1 MALHLATQ
9 NEEFQ
14 PSEFLS
20 LGVEVEVQLLDLK
33 SLDLAPVSPRLLGP
47 LGHSD
52 VFKPEFYSTMLEIC
66 SGVCRSVDQ
75 AERDLSAACRRLLD
89 EADRQGVGVAGIGT
103 HPFAGLG
110 QEAHLY
116 PDRRYRRLLK
126 KNQWIGLN
134 KNLFGLHVHLGM
146 QSGQQAIELLN
157 AARPYLAYL
166 LGLSASSPFWHSQDS
181 GLASARAT
189 VFESQPISGPAP
201 ALKDWDDYLDLT
213 RRLLRSGAIGSLKD
227 LHWDIRP
234 CPHFGTLELRIC
246 DGQPHLGDTMALVA
260 VVQCLFAWLEQ
271 QRRQGRPPAQAS
283 EWRLRENK
291 WRAIRWG
298 LEAEMIADEQGAVAP
313 LREELHRLFHEFE
326 GFARQLGCA
335 HHLHQAH
342 LILQRGN
349 SAQRQREVYR
359 RSRSLH
365 QVVHH
370 SMEEFRHNLEPGR
383 AFLRAI

>member
-1 MALHLATQ
+1 MLQLATQ
-9 NEEFQ
+9 NEDFQ
-14 PSEFLS
+14 PSEFLT
-20 LGVEVEVQLLDLK
+20 LGVEVEVQLLDLNT
-33 SLDLAPVSPRLLGP
+33 LDLAPVSPRLLSA

-52 VFKPEFYSTMLEIC
+52 VFKPEFYSTMLEMC
-66 SGVCRSVDQ
+66 SGVCRTVDQ
-75 AERDLSAACRRLLD
+75 AERDLTDACGRLLE
-89 EADRQGVGVAGIGT
+89 EADRQSVGIAGIGT

-146 QSGQQAIELLN
+146 QSGEQAIELLN

-166 LGLSASSPFWHSQDS
+166 LGLSASSPFWHGQDS
-181 GLASARAT
+181 GLATARAT

-201 ALKDWDDYLDLT
+201 ALKDWNDYLNLT

-246 DGQPHLGDTMALVA
+246 DGQAHLSDTMALVA

-271 QRRQGRPPAQAS
+271 RRQRGDGPQIGS
-283 EWRLRENK
+283 EWRMRENK

-298 LEAEMIADEQGAVAP
+298 LDAEMIVDEHGTVAC
-313 LREELHRLFHEFE
+313 LGHELHRLFHEWE
-326 GFARQLGCA
+326 DIAQNLGCA
-335 HHLHQAH
+335 QHLHRAH
-342 LILQRGN
+342 LILERGN
-349 SAQRQREVYR
+349 STKRQREIYR
-359 RSRSLH
+359 RTRSLS

-370 SMEEFRHNLEPGR
+370 TMEEFRHNLAPQR

>member
-1 MALHLATQ
+1 MLQLATQ
-9 NEEFQ
+9 NEDFH

-33 SLDLAPVSPRLLGP
+33 SLDLAPVSPRLLGS
-47 LGHSD
+47 LGNSE
-52 VFKPEFYSTMLEIC
+52 VFKPEFYSTMLEMC
-66 SGVCRSVDQ
+66 SGVCRTVDQ

-89 EADRQGVGVAGIGT
+89 EADRQGVGVAGIAT

-146 QSGQQAIELLN
+146 RTGQQAIELLN

-166 LGLSASSPFWHSQDS
+166 LAFSASSPFWHGQDS
-181 GLASARAT
+181 GLATARAT
-189 VFESQPISGPAP
+189 VFESQPISGAAP
-201 ALKDWDDYLDLT
+201 ALKDWNDYLGLT
-213 RRLLRSGAIGSLKD
+213 QRLLRSGAIGSLKD

-246 DGQPHLGDTMALVA
+246 DGQAHLADTMAVVA
-260 VVQCLFAWLEQ
+260 TVQCLFAWLEQ
-271 QRRQGRPPAQAS
+271 QRLEGKLDQNAS

-298 LEAEMIADEQGAVAP
+298 LQAEMLVDEQGAVAP
-313 LREELHRLFHEFE
+313 LTRELHRLFHEFE
-326 GFARQLGCA
+326 GVARGLGCA

-342 LILQRGN
+342 LILERGN
-349 SAQRQREVYR
+349 SAQRQREIYR
-359 RSRSLH
+359 HTRSLKR
-365 QVVHH
+365 VVYHG
-370 SMEEFRHNLEPGR
+370 MEEFRHNLEPSR

>member
-1 MALHLATQ
+1 MLQLATH
-9 NEEFQ
+9 NEDFQ

-20 LGVEVEVQLLDLK
+20 LGVEVEVQLIDLAT
-33 SLDLAPVSPRLLGP
+33 LDLAPVSPRLLGS
-47 LGHSD
+47 LGHPE
-52 VFKPEFYSTMLEIC
+52 VFKPEFYSTMLEMC
-66 SGVCRSVDQ
+66 SGVCRTVDQ
-75 AERDLSAACRRLLD
+75 AERDLSAACARLLE
-89 EADRQGVGVAGIGT
+89 EADRQGLGVAGVAT

-110 QEAHLY
+110 KEAHLY

-134 KNLFGLHVHLGM
+134 KNLFGLHVHVGM
-146 QSGQQAIELLN
+146 KSGTQAIELLN

-166 LGLSASSPFWHSQDS
+166 LGYSASSPFWHGQDS
-181 GLASARAT
+181 GLATARAT

-201 ALKDWDDYLDLT
+201 ALKDWQDYLDLT
-213 RRLLRSGAIGSLKD
+213 GNLLRSGAIGSLKD

-246 DGQPHLGDTMALVA
+246 DGQAHLRDTMALVA
-260 VVQCLFAWLEQ
+260 VVQCLFAWLEEL
-271 QRRQGRPPAQAS
+271 RGRGDLPTAAP

-298 LEAEMIADEQGAVAP
+298 LQADMIVDECGTVSGLAQ
-313 LREELHRLFHEFE
+313 ELHRLFHQWERV
-326 GFARQLGCA
+326 ARELGCA

-342 LILQRGN
+342 LILERGN

-359 RSRSLH
+359 RTPSLDR
-365 QVVHH
+365 VVGHT
-370 SMEEFRHNLEPGR
+370 MEEFRHQLQSQR
-383 AFLRAI
+383 YFARAI

>member
-1 MALHLATQ
+1 MLHLAIQ
-9 NEEFQ
+9 NEDFH
-14 PSEFLS
+14 PSEFLT

-33 SLDLAPVSPRLLGP
+33 TLDLAPVSPRLLGS
-47 LGHSD
+47 LGHPD
-52 VFKPEFYSTMLEIC
+52 TFKPEFYSTMLEIV

-75 AERDLSAACRRLLD
+75 AERDLSEACGRLLD
-89 EADRQGVGVAGIGT
+89 EADRQGVGLAGIGT

-110 QEAHLY
+110 REAHLY

-146 QSGQQAIELLN
+146 ENGEQAIQLLN
-157 AARPYLAYL
+157 ASRPYLAYL
-166 LGLSASSPFWHSQDS
+166 LGFSASSPFWHGQDS
-181 GLASARAT
+181 GLATARAT

-201 ALKDWDDYLDLT
+201 SLKDWNDYLNLT

-246 DGQPHLGDTMALVA
+246 DGQAHLGDTMALVA

-271 QRRQGRPPAQAS
+271 RRQSGKLPAMAS
-283 EWRLRENK
+283 EWRMRENK

-298 LEAEMIADEQGAVAP
+298 LEAEMIVDEHGAVAC
-313 LREELHRLFHEFE
+313 LGHEMHRLFHEWE
-326 GFARQLGCA
+326 DIAQNLGCA
-335 HHLHQAH
+335 QHLHRAH
-342 LILQRGN
+342 LILERGN
-349 SAQRQREVYR
+349 SAQRQREIYR
-359 RSRSLH
+359 STRSLK
-365 QVVHH
+365 QVVQHT
-370 SMEEFRHNLEPGR
+370 MQQFRDHLQSQPVL
-383 AFLRAI
+383 LRAI